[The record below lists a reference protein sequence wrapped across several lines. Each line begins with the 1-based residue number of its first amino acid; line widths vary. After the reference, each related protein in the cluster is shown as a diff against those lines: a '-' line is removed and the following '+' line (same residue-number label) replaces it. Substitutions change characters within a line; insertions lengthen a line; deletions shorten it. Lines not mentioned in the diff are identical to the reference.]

1 VNETKGGGPELRKP
15 GLLGWTAIALIA
27 VCLIAAAVLVLRKRS
42 EDSKPGP
49 AETVA
54 GRALERWHSGDWEGF
69 WRMLHP
75 ATQDAVPLET
85 YVACEESLPAPDA
98 VELEPIGPGST
109 TIDQDFLPLDV
120 VKTFVYEAS
129 PVSGDGEPQREAV
142 PLTLLGGK
150 YQVLLA
156 QDEYEAWT
164 EGTCSDVFKAQ
175 QKLGP

>member
-1 VNETKGGGPELRKP
+1 MSETEPAGQGLRRP
-15 GLLGWTAIALIA
+15 GWLGWAVITLIA
-27 VCLIAAAVLVLRKRS
+27 VCVFGAAALVLAKRS
-42 EDSKPGP
+42 EEPAPGP

-54 GRALERWHSGDWEGF
+54 GRALERWHAGDWEGF

-75 ATQDAVPLET
+75 ATQDAVPLER
-85 YVACEESLPAPDA
+85 YVACEESLPAPGA

-120 VKTFVYEAS
+120 VKTFVYEAR
-129 PVSGDGEPQREAV
+129 PVNSDAEPQREAV
-142 PLTLLGGK
+142 PLTLLGGR
-150 YQVLLA
+150 YQVLFH

-175 QKLGP
+175 QKLAP